1 MTLALESVSGVWR
14 NRKQFVITHRM
25 VPFVEVI

>member
-1 MTLALESVSGVWR
+1 MTLALESVSGVEKP
-14 NRKQFVITHRM
+14 KQFVNTHRM